1 MKIDFIYGT
10 RPEFIKMAIP
20 ISTFRSHKD
29 FFIRVISTG
38 QHKEMLFNI
47 EFWFGIQPDFCLE
60 AMKSNQ
66 SLAGLSSS
74 LMRSF
79 QQFYESHE
87 KPDWIFVQGDTTSA
101 FIASLIG
108 FYSGIKVAHIEA
120 GLRTYD
126 KASPWPEE
134 VNRQLISKLS
144 DFHFAPTERSKQN
157 LIVEGISENAILV
170 TGNTVVD
177 AVEFSMKKINELEV
191 FPESLAPFFT
201 GEFQSEKLI
210 LITSHRRENLGEKL
224 DTICLA
230 VQELAE
236 SNPDIHFIFPVH
248 LNPQVKESVERFFKV
263 KKENIWLISPLS
275 YHEFLV
281 TMRRSYLILT
291 DSGGLQEEAPSFQK
305 PVLLLR
311 SNTERPEGVENGC
324 VKLIGVEH
332 QVIVDEVNSLVRDKV
347 RYMSMTGKENP
358 FGDGKS
364 SERILEK
371 MISLGKK

>member
-1 MKIDFIYGT
+1 
-10 RPEFIKMAIP
+10 MAIP
-20 ISTFRSHKD
+20 ISTFRSHED
-29 FFIRVISTG
+29 FHVKVISTG
-38 QHKEMLFNI
+38 QHKEMLLNI
-47 EFWFGIQPDFCLE
+47 ESWFWIQPDFCLE

-74 LMRSF
+74 LMSSF
-79 QQFYESHE
+79 KQYYESHE
-87 KPDWIFVQGDTTSA
+87 KPDWIIVQGDTTSA

-126 KASPWPEE
+126 RTSPWPEE

-144 DFHFAPTERSKQN
+144 DFHFAPTELSKQN

-177 AVEFSMKKINELEV
+177 AVEFSMKKINELEI
-191 FPESLAPFFT
+191 FPESLSPFFI
-201 GEFQSEKLI
+201 GKFKSKKLI
-210 LITSHRRENLGEKL
+210 LVTSHRRENLGEKL

-230 VQELAE
+230 VQELVE
-236 SNPDIHFIFPVH
+236 SNPDIHFVFPVH
-248 LNPQVKESVERFFKV
+248 LNPQVKESVDRVFKV
-263 KKENIWLISPLS
+263 RKENIWLISPLS
-275 YHEFLV
+275 YPEFLV

-311 SNTERPEGVENGC
+311 ANTERPEGVESGC

-332 QVIVDEVNSLVRDKV
+332 QVIVNEVNSLIRDKV
-347 RYMSMTGKENP
+347 KYQSMTRKENP

-364 SERILEK
+364 SERIIEK
-371 MISLGKK
+371 MISLGKE